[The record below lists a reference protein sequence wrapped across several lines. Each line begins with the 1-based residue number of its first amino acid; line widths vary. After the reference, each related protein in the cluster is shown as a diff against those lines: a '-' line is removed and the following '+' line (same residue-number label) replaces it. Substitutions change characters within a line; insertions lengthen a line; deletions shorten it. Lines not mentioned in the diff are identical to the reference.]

1 VLIAG
6 QARARDLI
14 LVTHNTSEF
23 ARVSGLRVENWVR

>member
-14 LVTHNTSEF
+14 LVTRNLREF
-23 ARVSGLRVENWVR
+23 ARVPGLRSEDWHS